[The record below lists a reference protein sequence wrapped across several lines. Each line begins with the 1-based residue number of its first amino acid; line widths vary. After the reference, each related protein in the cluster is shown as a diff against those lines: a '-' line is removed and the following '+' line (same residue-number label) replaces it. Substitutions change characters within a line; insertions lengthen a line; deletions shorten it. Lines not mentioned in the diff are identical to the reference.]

1 MFLGELPVTIYSN
14 AGRGQGGSDFEMR
27 RINSKQYLIV
37 YCFVINQKT
46 AKAKSQ
52 QKIQQITFCQKLSA
66 AARVLT
72 SKCDTFR
79 KEPCVLGSPH

>member
-1 MFLGELPVTIYSN
+1 MFLGELPVTIYIN
-14 AGRGQGGSDFEMR
+14 EGRGQGRSDFEK
-27 RINSKQYLIV
+27 SKQCLIV
-37 YCFVINQKT
+37 YCFVIDQQIV
-46 AKAKSQ
+46 KAKSQ
-52 QKIQQITFCQKLSA
+52 KKIQQITFCQKLSA